1 MAPTRSSAA
10 TSDRSQA
17 QLGLLVPDSTADDWD
32 ALRSAAVD
40 AGDQFAIDVS
50 PDAADETDPAAQ
62 IRKVEAFG
70 EQQLKC
76 FAIAP
81 VDPAALVGPLA
92 ALAKKKVSIF
102 NLGLQMD
109 DEAAAKAGYQITSI
123 IGPSDEEIGHQAA
136 REMITA
142 VAKGSE
148 VAMVLGTD
156 SDPNAALQRKGFTD
170 AADGNLVVSTT
181 KATNDNYNTAV
192 QVVTDTIAAKPS
204 LKGIFASSD
213 VIGRAAAKAVKAA
226 GKADSI
232 SVISVGG
239 TIEGL
244 RAVQSGELEATVAT
258 FPASVGELVVRACR
272 QVVDGGTV
280 KPRLVTQS
288 YAVNKANVGAEL
300 DSYPQPTQPFPDPL
314 V

>member
-1 MAPTRSSAA
+1 MAPERSSAA
-10 TSDRSQA
+10 TNDRAEA
-17 QLGLLVPDSTADDWD
+17 QLGLLVPDTTSDDWD

-40 AGDQFAIDVS
+40 SGDQFAVDVS
-50 PDAADETDPAAQ
+50 PDAADAKDPAVQ
-62 IRKVEAFG
+62 IRKVEAFN
-70 EQQLKC
+70 EQRLKC

-81 VDPAALVGPLA
+81 VDPAALIKPLA
-92 ALAKKKVSIF
+92 ALAKKKVAIF
-102 NLGLQMD
+102 NLGLRMD
-109 DEAAAKAGYQITSI
+109 TAAAAKAGYQITSQ
-123 IGPSDEEIGHQAA
+123 IGPADKEIGHQAA
-136 REMITA
+136 REMATA
-142 VAKGSE
+142 VPKGSE
-148 VAMVLGTD
+148 VAMVLGD
-156 SDPNAALQRKGFTD
+156 EDDPNAADQRVGFKEGAEANFT
-170 AADGNLVVSTT
+170 VSLT

-192 QVVTDTIAAKPS
+192 QVVTDTIAAKPN

-226 GKADSI
+226 GKTDSI

-239 TIEGL
+239 TLDGL
-244 RAVQSGELEATVAT
+244 RAVQAKELEATIAT

-272 QVVDGGTV
+272 QVVDGGAI

-288 YAVNKANVGAEL
+288 YAVNRTNVAAEL